1 MKVVYLVHDL
11 GDAAVRRRVRMLQ
24 IGGAEVALAGFRRGE
39 SAPEAVE
46 GVTPVDLGRT
56 HDARMVQRALSVGR
70 SWADLGR
77 RADLF
82 RGADV
87 IMARNLEMLLLATG
101 ARDRFAPDAAVIYE
115 ALDIHR
121 LMLSDGA
128 PGKLLRAA
136 ERRLAQACD
145 LLVVS
150 SPAFLTHYF
159 EARGQA
165 AGLPS
170 LLIENKPLDDPDRTP
185 PAARIVEPAAG
196 QPWRIGWFGAI
207 RCPKSL
213 AILGELARRL
223 DGAVEV
229 VIRDRPT
236 PALFGDFEG
245 LVARAPHVR
254 FEGPY
259 RNPEDLAAI
268 YGEVHFTWAI
278 DFYEEGQNS
287 SWLLPNRLYEGGLF
301 GSVPLALGSVETGR
315 KLERMGVGV
324 RFGEPLIDQMERF
337 FRDLTQARYAQLR
350 AEAARP
356 PLETWLARP
365 DECRAVVASLAGL
378 RPQAVRSAA

>member
-1 MKVVYLVHDL
+1 VKVVYLVHDL

-39 SAPEAVE
+39 AAPEVVE

-70 SWADLGR
+70 SWAELGR
-77 RADLF
+77 HAELF
-82 RGADV
+82 RGARV

-101 ARDRFAPDAAVIYE
+101 ARDRFAPDAAVVYE

-150 SPAFLTHYF
+150 SPAFLEHYF

-165 AGLPS
+165 AGLQT
-170 LLIENKPLDDPDRTP
+170 LLIENKPLDDPERP
-185 PAARIVEPAAG
+185 PLAARRVEPVAG
-196 QPWRIGWFGAI
+196 PPWRIGWFGAI

-213 AILGELARRL
+213 AVLSELARRM

-229 VIRDRPT
+229 VIRGRPT
-236 PALFGDFEG
+236 PAQFGDFEG
-245 LVARAPHVR
+245 LVAAAPHVR

-268 YGEVHFTWAI
+268 YGEAHFTWAI

-301 GSVPLALGSVETGR
+301 GSVPLALNAVETGR
-315 KLERMGVGV
+315 KLERLGVGA
-324 RFGEPLIDQMERF
+324 RFGEPLVDQLERF
-337 FRDLTQARYAQLR
+337 FRGLTATRYAQLR
-350 AEAARP
+350 ADGARP

-365 DECRAVVASLAGL
+365 EECRAVVAALAGL
-378 RPQAVRSAA
+378 RADDVRSAA